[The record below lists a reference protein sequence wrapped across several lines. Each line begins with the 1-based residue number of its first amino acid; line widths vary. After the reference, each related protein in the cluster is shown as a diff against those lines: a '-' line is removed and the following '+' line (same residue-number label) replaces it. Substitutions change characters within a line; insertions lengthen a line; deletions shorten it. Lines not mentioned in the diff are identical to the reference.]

1 MATGSKKN
9 GGGDVVLES
18 RHLVG
23 LFVLMVAIFGVVFL
37 LGYELGRNQYGDQ
50 VRASNATTEE
60 NSGAPVKSNPKVS
73 AAQPAPESSAQPNS
87 EPAGKKSAP
96 AAGSKDTAANV
107 KPDAAS
113 GPPAD
118 YDFYKLGQP
127 NQPPAHLVPPP
138 KPAVTKPAPKSTTAT
153 TATPTI
159 SVPGKT
165 TASPPAS
172 AVKAQPAPGKPA
184 NNSKSQPAGMG
195 GPLIPHGSIL
205 LQVSAMSRESD
216 ALVMAEQLQQKHFPT
231 IVIPPGADKFY
242 HVQVGPYAD
251 AKSADAARAA
261 LEKAGFKSIVK
272 R

>member
-1 MATGSKKN
+1 MANGSKKN

-50 VRASNATTEE
+50 VRASNSTLED
-60 NSGAPVKSNPKVS
+60 NNNAPGKPSAKAS
-73 AAQPAPESSAQPNS
+73 AAQPPTESNAQPTVQPVN
-87 EPAGKKSAP
+87 KK
-96 AAGSKDTAANV
+96 TAASASPKETATDV
-107 KPDAAS
+107 KPDAAG

-127 NQPPAHLVPPP
+127 NQPPAKLAPPP
-138 KPAVTKPAPKSTTAT
+138 KAIAAKPAPK

-159 SVPGKT
+159 TVAGKT
-165 TASPPAS
+165 PVAPPAS
-172 AVKAQPAPGKPA
+172 AVKAQPAPSKPV
-184 NNSKSQPAGMG
+184 NNNKVQPAGMG

-216 ALVMAEQLQQKHFPT
+216 ALVMAEQLQQKKFPT

>member
-1 MATGSKKN
+1 
-9 GGGDVVLES
+9 
-18 RHLVG
+18 
-23 LFVLMVAIFGVVFL
+23 MVAIFGVVFL

-50 VRASNATTEE
+50 VRASNATLED
-60 NSGAPVKSNPKVS
+60 NAGAPVRPNTKAS
-73 AAQPAPESSAQPNS
+73 AAQPAVESNLQPTAQPAS
-87 EPAGKKSAP
+87 KKSASSSSP
-96 AAGSKDTAANV
+96 KDAAANV

-138 KPAVTKPAPKSTTAT
+138 KSTVTKPAPK

-159 SVPGKT
+159 SVPGKA
-165 TASPPAS
+165 TAAQPAS
-172 AVKAQPAPGKPA
+172 NVKAQPAPSKPA

-195 GPLIPHGSIL
+195 GPLIPRGSIL
-205 LQVSAMSRESD
+205 LQVSAMSKESD
-216 ALVMAEQLQQKHFPT
+216 ALNMAQQLQQKKFPT

>member
-1 MATGSKKN
+1 MAGSKKN

-37 LGYELGRNQYGDQ
+37 LGYELGRNQYGEQ
-50 VRASNATTEE
+50 VRAASSPPEEGSVSNARL
-60 NSGAPVKSNPKVS
+60 NAKANAS
-73 AAQPAPESSAQPNS
+73 QPASQPSASQ
-87 EPAGKKSAP
+87 PAGKKSAS
-96 AAGSKDTAANV
+96 AANQKDTASNV
-107 KPDAAS
+107 APDASS

-127 NQPPAHLVPPP
+127 NQPPAHLAPPP
-138 KPAVTKPAPKSTTAT
+138 KAVVVAKPPAKS
-153 TATPTI
+153 ATPTI
-159 SVPGKT
+159 SVPNKT
-165 TASPPAS
+165 AAPPAS
-172 AVKAQPAPGKPA
+172 TVKAQPAPS
-184 NNSKSQPAGMG
+184 NKSQPASMS

-205 LQVSAMSRESD
+205 LQVSAMTKESD
-216 ALVMAEQLQQKHFPT
+216 ALLVAQQLQQKKFPT

-242 HVQVGPYAD
+242 HVQVGPYSDPKA
-251 AKSADAARAA
+251 ADAARAA

>member
-1 MATGSKKN
+1 MANGSKKN

-50 VRASNATTEE
+50 VRASNATLDD
-60 NSGAPVKSNPKVS
+60 NAGAPVKPSAKAS
-73 AAQPAPESSAQPNS
+73 AAQPATESNPQPTPQPVN
-87 EPAGKKSAP
+87 KKSSP
-96 AAGSKDTAANV
+96 ASNPKDSAANV

-138 KPAVTKPAPKSTTAT
+138 KTAVTKSAT
-153 TATPTI
+153 KTATPTI

-165 TASPPAS
+165 PAAPPAS
-172 AVKAQPAPGKPA
+172 TVKTQPAPSKA
-184 NNSKSQPAGMG
+184 ASNSKSQTPGMG

-205 LQVSAMSRESD
+205 LQVSAMSKESD

>member
-1 MATGSKKN
+1 MAGSKKS

-50 VRASNATTEE
+50 VRASNSSLEE
-60 NSGAPVKSNPKVS
+60 SSGVTKLNPKAS
-73 AAQPAPESSAQPNS
+73 ASQPAAQPVPSSS
-87 EPAGKKSAP
+87 AGKKSAP
-96 AAGSKDTAANV
+96 AANPKETASTVA
-107 KPDAAS
+107 PDAAS

-127 NQPPAHLVPPP
+127 NQPPAHLAPPP
-138 KPAVTKPAPKSTTAT
+138 KTVAAKPVTKP
-153 TATPTI
+153 ATPTI
-159 SVPGKT
+159 SVTSKT
-165 TASPPAS
+165 PAASPAS
-172 AVKAQPAPGKPA
+172 TVKAQPAPS
-184 NNSKSQPAGMG
+184 SKSQPASMN

-205 LQVSAMSRESD
+205 LQVSAMTKESD
-216 ALVMAEQLQQKHFPT
+216 ALAMAQQLQQKKFPT

-242 HVQVGPYAD
+242 HVQVGPYSDPKA
-251 AKSADAARAA
+251 ADAARAA

>member
-1 MATGSKKN
+1 MAGSKKS

-50 VRASNATTEE
+50 VRASNVSPED
-60 NSGAPVKSNPKVS
+60 NSSAAAKPSAKVS
-73 AAQPAPESSAQPNS
+73 LLSPSVQPPLSQSAS
-87 EPAGKKSAP
+87 KKSA
-96 AAGSKDTAANV
+96 AAVTPKETASTVA
-107 KPDAAS
+107 PDAAS

-127 NQPPAHLVPPP
+127 NQPPAHLAPPP
-138 KPAVTKPAPKSTTAT
+138 KAVVAKQPTPAPAKN
-153 TATPTI
+153 ATPTI

-165 TASPPAS
+165 VGAAPPS
-172 AVKAQPAPGKPA
+172 GSMKPQPAASKPTSIVK
-184 NNSKSQPAGMG
+184 NQQPEVNA
-195 GPLIPHGSIL
+195 PLIPRGSIL
-205 LQVSAMSRESD
+205 LQVSAMTKESD
-216 ALVMAEQLQQKHFPT
+216 ALAIAQQLQQKKFPT

-261 LEKAGFKSIVK
+261 LEKAGFKTIVK

>member
-1 MATGSKKN
+1 MANGSKKN
-9 GGGDVVLES
+9 SGGDVVLES

-37 LGYELGRNQYGDQ
+37 LGYELGRNQYGEQ
-50 VRASNATTEE
+50 VRASNAPPEDTFSVAAKPNAKASASQPTI
-60 NSGAPVKSNPKVS
+60 NLNP
-73 AAQPAPESSAQPNS
+73 QPAPQPAS
-87 EPAGKKSAP
+87 KKSPPAP
-96 AAGSKDTAANV
+96 SPKDAVANA

-127 NQPPAHLVPPP
+127 NQPPAHLAPAP
-138 KPAVTKPAPKSTTAT
+138 KTTVTKPAPK

-159 SVPGKT
+159 PVPGKT
-165 TASPPAS
+165 TAAPTPAP
-172 AVKAQPAPGKPA
+172 VKSQPAPSKPMGS
-184 NNSKSQPAGMG
+184 SKSQPMGVG
-195 GPLIPHGSIL
+195 GPLIPRGSIL

-216 ALVMAEQLQQKHFPT
+216 ALNLAQQLQQKSFPT

>member
-1 MATGSKKN
+1 MANGSKKN

-50 VRASNATTEE
+50 VRASNATLEE
-60 NSGAPVKSNPKVS
+60 NSGAPSKPNAKASASQPSTESNPQPMS
-73 AAQPAPESSAQPNS
+73 QPAS
-87 EPAGKKSAP
+87 KKSAP
-96 AAGSKDTAANV
+96 TASPKDSAASV

-127 NQPPAHLVPPP
+127 NQPPAHLAPPP
-138 KPAVTKPAPKSTTAT
+138 KTNAAAKPAPK

-159 SVPGKT
+159 SVSGKT
-165 TASPPAS
+165 PAAPPAS
-172 AVKAQPAPGKPA
+172 TVKAQPAPSKPA
-184 NNSKSQPAGMG
+184 NTAKSQPAGMG

-205 LQVSAMSRESD
+205 LQVSAMSKESD
-216 ALVMAEQLQQKHFPT
+216 ALVMAEQLQQKKFPT

>member
-1 MATGSKKN
+1 MANGSKKS

-50 VRASNATTEE
+50 VRASSASPEDNSNVAARTNARVGASQPVEQPTSAP
-60 NSGAPVKSNPKVS
+60 NSKKPAS
-73 AAQPAPESSAQPNS
+73 AAGA
-87 EPAGKKSAP
+87 KK
-96 AAGSKDTAANV
+96 TAANV
-107 KPDAAS
+107 APGAAS

-127 NQPPAHLVPPP
+127 NQPPAHLAPPP
-138 KPAVTKPAPKSTTAT
+138 KTTVTKPLTKSAAPTIAVPDKTS
-153 TATPTI
+153 ATP
-159 SVPGKT
+159 
-165 TASPPAS
+165 PA
-172 AVKAQPAPGKPA
+172 ATVKAQPAPGKPSGS
-184 NNSKSQPAGMG
+184 SKSAVAEMN
-195 GPLIPHGSIL
+195 GPLIPRGSIL
-205 LQVSAMSRESD
+205 LQVSAMSKESD
-216 ALVMAEQLQQKHFPT
+216 ALAIAQQLQQKKFPT

-251 AKSADAARAA
+251 AKTADAARAA
-261 LEKAGFKSIVK
+261 LEKAGFKTIVK

>member
-9 GGGDVVLES
+9 SGGDVVLES

-50 VRASNATTEE
+50 VRAANGSPEE
-60 NSGAPVKSNPKVS
+60 SSTAAVKPKAKASAEPS
-73 AAQPAPESSAQPNS
+73 AAQFDVQPAS
-87 EPAGKKSAP
+87 EPASRKSP
-96 AAGSKDTAANV
+96 ATANSKEAAANI

-127 NQPPAHLVPPP
+127 NQPPAHLSPPP
-138 KPAVTKPAPKSTTAT
+138 KTPVTKPPAKSV
-153 TATPTI
+153 TPTI
-159 SVPGKT
+159 TVPGKT
-165 TASPPAS
+165 AESRPA
-172 AVKAQPAPGKPA
+172 ATLKAQPTQGKPSS
-184 NNSKSQPAGMG
+184 NGKSQQASVG
-195 GPLIPHGSIL
+195 GPLIPRGSIL
-205 LQVSAMSRESD
+205 LQVSAMSKESD
-216 ALVMAEQLQQKHFPT
+216 ALSVAQQLQQKKFPT

-261 LEKAGFKSIVK
+261 LEKAGFKTIVK

>member
-1 MATGSKKN
+1 MAGSKKN
-9 GGGDVVLES
+9 GGDVVLES

-50 VRASNATTEE
+50 VRASNVSSED
-60 NSGAPVKSNPKVS
+60 NSAAKPNAKVS
-73 AAQPAPESSAQPNS
+73 PLQPGVQPPFS
-87 EPAGKKSAP
+87 QPGSKKSA
-96 AAGSKDTAANV
+96 AAITPKDSASNV
-107 KPDAAS
+107 APDAAS

-127 NQPPAHLVPPP
+127 NQPPARLAPPP
-138 KPAVTKPAPKSTTAT
+138 KAVVSKPPTPAPAKN
-153 TATPTI
+153 ATPTI

-165 TASPPAS
+165 TAVAPAAA
-172 AVKAQPAPGKPA
+172 AVKPQPVPSKPTSTVKPQQTEV
-184 NNSKSQPAGMG
+184 N
-195 GPLIPHGSIL
+195 GPLIPRGSIL
-205 LQVSAMSRESD
+205 LQVSAMTKESD
-216 ALVMAEQLQQKHFPT
+216 ALAMAQQLQQKKFPT

-261 LEKAGFKSIVK
+261 LEKAGFKTIVK

>member
-1 MATGSKKN
+1 MANGSKKS

-50 VRASNATTEE
+50 VRASNATEE
-60 NSGAPVKSNPKVS
+60 NPAGSTKLNAKAN
-73 AAQPAPESSAQPNS
+73 AAQPATESIAQPS
-87 EPAGKKSAP
+87 SQPTGKKSAP
-96 AAGSKDTAANV
+96 ATSGKETAANV
-107 KPDAAS
+107 APDAAG

-127 NQPPAHLVPPP
+127 NQPPAHLAPPP
-138 KPAVTKPAPKSTTAT
+138 KATVAKPAPK
-153 TATPTI
+153 TATPTSTI

-165 TASPPAS
+165 TAAPPAS
-172 AVKAQPAPGKPA
+172 TVKAQPAPSKAA
-184 NNSKSQPAGMG
+184 NNSKPQPAGMG
-195 GPLIPHGSIL
+195 GPLIRHGSIL

-216 ALVMAEQLQQKHFPT
+216 ALVMAEQLQQKKFPT

-251 AKSADAARAA
+251 EKSADAARVA

>member
-1 MATGSKKN
+1 MANGSKKN

-60 NSGAPVKSNPKVS
+60 NSGAAVKPNAKAS
-73 AAQPAPESSAQPNS
+73 AAQPAVESIAPPSAQPVN
-87 EPAGKKSAP
+87 KKSP
-96 AAGSKDTAANV
+96 AATTPKDTASN
-107 KPDAAS
+107 AAPNASS

-127 NQPPAHLVPPP
+127 NQPPANL
-138 KPAVTKPAPKSTTAT
+138 APAPKAAAAKPTPKSAT
-153 TATPTI
+153 PTPTI

-165 TASPPAS
+165 TAAPPAS
-172 AVKAQPAPGKPA
+172 SVKAQPAPSKPA
-184 NNSKSQPAGMG
+184 NTAKSQPAGMS
-195 GPLIPHGSIL
+195 GPLIPRGSIL
-205 LQVSAMSRESD
+205 LQVSAMSQESD
-216 ALVMAEQLQQKHFPT
+216 ALRMAEQLQQKKFPT

>member
-1 MATGSKKN
+1 MAGSKKN
-9 GGGDVVLES
+9 GGDVVLES

-50 VRASNATTEE
+50 VRASNVSSED
-60 NSGAPVKSNPKVS
+60 NS
-73 AAQPAPESSAQPNS
+73 AASAKVNARVGASQPGAQPISSQPVDKKSSAT
-87 EPAGKKSAP
+87 AAP
-96 AAGSKDTAANV
+96 KDTSSNV
-107 KPDAAS
+107 APDAAS

-127 NQPPAHLVPPP
+127 NQPPAHLVP
-138 KPAVTKPAPKSTTAT
+138 APKAVAAKPTTSAPVKS
-153 TATPTI
+153 ATPTI

-165 TASPPAS
+165 TAVAPPAA
-172 AVKAQPAPGKPA
+172 AVKTQPAPSKPMSSVKPQQA
-184 NNSKSQPAGMG
+184 EVNA
-195 GPLIPHGSIL
+195 PLIPRGSIL
-205 LQVSAMSRESD
+205 LQVSAMTKESD
-216 ALVMAEQLQQKHFPT
+216 ALAMAQQLQQKKFPT

-261 LEKAGFKSIVK
+261 LEKAGFKTIVK

>member
-1 MATGSKKN
+1 MAIGSKKS
-9 GGGDVVLES
+9 GAGDVVLES

-50 VRASNATTEE
+50 VRAASTTPDDTSSSTAKANTKGSAT
-60 NSGAPVKSNPKVS
+60 
-73 AAQPAPESSAQPNS
+73 QPNVQFDVPPTS
-87 EPAGKKSAP
+87 KKSA
-96 AAGSKDTAANV
+96 AASSTKETAANV

-127 NQPPAHLVPPP
+127 NQPPAHLAPPP
-138 KPAVTKPAPKSTTAT
+138 KAVVAKQPAKN
-153 TATPTI
+153 ATPTI
-159 SVPGKT
+159 TVPGKT
-165 TASPPAS
+165 PAAPPPAK
-172 AVKAQPAPGKPA
+172 VKAQPAPSKPVSA
-184 NNSKSQPAGMG
+184 SKSQPAEMS
-195 GPLIPHGSIL
+195 GPLIPRGSIL
-205 LQVSAMSRESD
+205 LQVSAMSKESD
-216 ALVMAEQLQQKHFPT
+216 ALAMAQQLQQKKFPT

-251 AKSADAARAA
+251 AKAADAARAA
-261 LEKAGFKSIVK
+261 LEKAGFKTIVK

>member
-1 MATGSKKN
+1 MAGSKKN

-50 VRASNATTEE
+50 VRASNVAPDD
-60 NSGAPVKSNPKVS
+60 NSAASVRPNAKVS
-73 AAQPAPESSAQPNS
+73 PLSPGVQPPLSQ
-87 EPAGKKSAP
+87 PAGKKTSGATAP
-96 AAGSKDTAANV
+96 KDTASNV
-107 KPDAAS
+107 APDAAS

-127 NQPPAHLVPPP
+127 NQPPAHLAPPP
-138 KPAVTKPAPKSTTAT
+138 KAAAAKQPTSAPAKN
-153 TATPTI
+153 ATPTI

-165 TASPPAS
+165 VAAASPT
-172 AVKAQPAPGKPA
+172 AVV
-184 NNSKSQPAGMG
+184 KSQPAASKPNSSVKPQQPEVNA
-195 GPLIPHGSIL
+195 PLIPRGSIL
-205 LQVSAMSRESD
+205 LQVSAMTKESD
-216 ALVMAEQLQQKHFPT
+216 ALAIAQQLQQKKFPT

-261 LEKAGFKSIVK
+261 LEKAGFKTIVK

>member
-1 MATGSKKN
+1 MANGSKKN
-9 GGGDVVLES
+9 SGGDVVLES

-50 VRASNATTEE
+50 VRAANTTIDD
-60 NSGAPVKSNPKVS
+60 NGGAPVKPNTKAS
-73 AAQPAPESSAQPNS
+73 AARSLEQPLEQPAPQP
-87 EPAGKKSAP
+87 AAKKAAP
-96 AAGSKDTAANV
+96 ASNSKDAAANA
-107 KPDAAS
+107 KPQVAG

-127 NQPPAHLVPPP
+127 DQPAAHLSPPP
-138 KPAVTKPAPKSTTAT
+138 KNVATKPLAKGAAS

-159 SVPGKT
+159 NVAGKS
-165 TASPPAS
+165 SPPPAAAKPQPAPS
-172 AVKAQPAPGKPA
+172 KPATNAKAQPA
-184 NNSKSQPAGMG
+184 NMN
-195 GPLIPHGSIL
+195 GPLIPRGSIM
-205 LQVSAMSRESD
+205 LQVSAMSKESD
-216 ALVMAEQLQQKHFPT
+216 ALSVAQQLQQKKFPT

-261 LEKAGFKSIVK
+261 LEKAGFKTIVK

>member
-1 MATGSKKN
+1 MANGSKKS

-37 LGYELGRNQYGDQ
+37 LGYELGRNQYGEQ
-50 VRASNATTEE
+50 VRASNSTLDD
-60 NSGAPVKSNPKVS
+60 NNNAPVKPIAKAS
-73 AAQPAPESSAQPNS
+73 AAQPPLESSAQPTAQPVN
-87 EPAGKKSAP
+87 KKSAP
-96 AAGSKDTAANV
+96 ASSSKETAANV

-127 NQPPAHLVPPP
+127 NQPPAKLAPPP
-138 KPAVTKPAPKSTTAT
+138 KTIVVKPAPKTAAPA
-153 TATPTI
+153 ATPSI

-165 TASPPAS
+165 TAAPPAS
-172 AVKAQPAPGKPA
+172 TVKAQPAPSKPA
-184 NNSKSQPAGMG
+184 NNSKSQPPGMG

-216 ALVMAEQLQQKHFPT
+216 ALVMAEQLQQKKFPT

>member
-1 MATGSKKN
+1 MAGSKKG

-50 VRASNATTEE
+50 VRASSSAPEE
-60 NSGAPVKSNPKVS
+60 GS
-73 AAQPAPESSAQPNS
+73 AANARLNAKASASQPAASSQPTAAQ
-87 EPAGKKSAP
+87 PAGKKSAAVANP
-96 AAGSKDTAANV
+96 KDTASNAT
-107 KPDAAS
+107 PDVSS
-113 GPPAD
+113 GPPVD

-127 NQPPAHLVPPP
+127 NQPPAHLAPPP
-138 KPAVTKPAPKSTTAT
+138 KAVVTKPAPKSSA
-153 TATPTI
+153 PTI
-159 SVPGKT
+159 SVPSKPS
-165 TASPPAS
+165 APPPS
-172 AVKAQPAPGKPA
+172 TVKAQPPA
-184 NNSKSQPAGMG
+184 SSVASSGKSQSGSMS

-205 LQVSAMSRESD
+205 LQVSAMTKESD
-216 ALVMAEQLQQKHFPT
+216 ALLVAQQLQQKKFPT

-242 HVQVGPYAD
+242 HVQVGPYSDPKA
-251 AKSADAARAA
+251 ADAARAA

>member
-1 MATGSKKN
+1 MAGSKKS

-50 VRASNATTEE
+50 VRASNVSPED
-60 NSGAPVKSNPKVS
+60 NSDAAVKPNAKVS
-73 AAQPAPESSAQPNS
+73 PLSPGVQPPLSQ
-87 EPAGKKSAP
+87 PAGKKTSAGTTP
-96 AAGSKDTAANV
+96 KDTASNV
-107 KPDAAS
+107 APDAS
-113 GPPAD
+113 GGPPAD

-127 NQPPAHLVPPP
+127 NQPAAHLAPPP
-138 KPAVTKPAPKSTTAT
+138 KTVAAKPATTAPAKS
-153 TATPTI
+153 ATPTI

-165 TASPPAS
+165 TAVAPPA
-172 AVKAQPAPGKPA
+172 ATVKPQPAASKPVS
-184 NNSKSQPAGMG
+184 NVKSQQGAVN
-195 GPLIPHGSIL
+195 GPLIPRGSIL
-205 LQVSAMSRESD
+205 LQVSAMTKESD
-216 ALVMAEQLQQKHFPT
+216 ALAVAQQLQQKNFPT

-261 LEKAGFKSIVK
+261 LEKAGFKTIVK